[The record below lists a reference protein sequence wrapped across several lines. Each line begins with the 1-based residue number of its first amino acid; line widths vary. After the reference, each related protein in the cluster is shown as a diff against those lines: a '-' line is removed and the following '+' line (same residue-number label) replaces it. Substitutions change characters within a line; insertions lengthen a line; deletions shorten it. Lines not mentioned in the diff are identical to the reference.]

1 MWEITMSLFVIYFL
15 IVSAFFFGF
24 LYLIRNKPKRRISE
38 ILDRK
43 DKDTINSEE
52 VVSSIEKIYRKT
64 SKSVSFFEYLDS
76 NTLLKFCIVIVI
88 ALIIFLLGAL
98 GIVTMG
104 KDTQAIA
111 IGAVLV
117 LMILVPPRIK
127 GIIMKS
133 KTRKV
138 NVDLPYVIDIMA
150 ICVQSGMTIENALI
164 YISKNIVFINSDI
177 ASLLERT
184 AIKIEVS
191 GISSALEQLY
201 EEVPSAEVRM
211 FCTTLQ
217 QSITY
222 GSSIAPVLVELTKEM
237 REMQLLAVEEKVAS
251 LSAKMAAPMILF
263 IMFPILAIV
272 AGPGFIRMMSIW
284 GN

>member
-1 MWEITMSLFVIYFL
+1 MSLYVIYFL
-15 IVSAFFFGF
+15 IVTAFFVGF
-24 LYLIRNKPKRRISE
+24 FYLIKNKPAKKISA

-43 DKDTINSEE
+43 NKDTINSEE

-76 NTLLKFCIVIVI
+76 NVLLKFCIVIVV
-88 ALIIFLLGAL
+88 ALTIFLLGAL
-98 GIVTMG
+98 GIVKMG

-127 GIIMKS
+127 GMIMRN

-138 NVDLPYVIDIMA
+138 NIDLPYVIDIMA
-150 ICVQSGMTIENALI
+150 ISVQSGMTIENALI

-201 EEVPSAEVRM
+201 EEVPSSEVRM

-284 GN
+284 GS

>member
-1 MWEITMSLFVIYFL
+1 MSLYVIYFL
-15 IVSAFFFGF
+15 IVTAFFVGF
-24 LYLIRNKPKRRISE
+24 FYIIKNKPTKKIST

-43 DKDTINSEE
+43 NKDTINHSEE
-52 VVSSIEKIYRKT
+52 IVSSIEKIYRKT

-76 NTLLKFCIVIVI
+76 NILLKFCIVIVV
-88 ALIIFLLGAL
+88 ALTIFLLGAL
-98 GIVTMG
+98 GIVKMG

-127 GIIMKS
+127 GMIMRN

-150 ICVQSGMTIENALI
+150 ISVQSGMTIENALI

-201 EEVPSAEVRM
+201 EEVPSTEVRM

-222 GSSIAPVLVELTKEM
+222 GSSIGPVLVELTKEM

-272 AGPGFIRMMSIW
+272 AGPGFIRMMSVW
-284 GN
+284 GS